1 MIRASFVLALSL
13 LASSVQAQTHV
24 PAGASL
30 QAALDAALPGDVLEL
45 DAGATYTGNYT
56 LPVKNGTAP
65 VTVRTRG
72 LTLPNARIDP
82 AANLATLRTPNSGP
96 ALRTVGNTAHW
107 RFDGIRFA
115 AGASQSD
122 IVALGDTV
130 TTDAA
135 QLPRDL
141 VFDRSIFQAD
151 TSAKNGLSLNSA
163 QTTIRRSR
171 FTGIKL
177 AGIESH
183 AIICTNG
190 PGPFTIED
198 NYIEAGSIG
207 VMFGGARPAVPDLVP
222 SDILFEYNTV
232 TRPLAMRGQ
241 TGWGIKNIFELKNAR
256 NVVVRGNVFEHNWPD
271 AQSGWTITITVRANS
286 TTAPWTTIQHVLFE
300 HNIVR
305 HASAGFNILGLDNQ
319 VPSPGAPVY
328 PSTPMDDVIIRNNL
342 VYDIDRWVWTGPRPE
357 NVGNGVFMQVDGA
370 PRNLHVEQNTAMA
383 NGNIL
388 NLLGPPIP
396 GFVFRGNIVQKVRSI
411 NPATGSLVDSYGV
424 NGNGVGEGN
433 PAVSTYLPPVA
444 GFPDAV
450 FTGNVLAGA
459 TASQYTLVPG
469 NVFPSA
475 AALMADF
482 VDPASGNYRLV
493 STSSLRAMPTGMAGA
508 NQDTIEQA
516 MVRPALK
523 PVTNVRMV
531 P

>member
-1 MIRASFVLALSL
+1 MIRAAFVLALSL
-13 LASSVQAQTHV
+13 LASSVQAQTRV
-24 PAGASL
+24 PAGANL

-45 DAGATYTGNYT
+45 DAGATFTGNYT

-82 AANLATLRTPNSGP
+82 AANLATLRTPNSAP

-130 TTDAA
+130 TADAA

-163 QTTIRRSR
+163 ATTIRRSR

-207 VMFGGARPAVPDLVP
+207 VMFGGAKPAVPNLVP

-286 TTAPWTTIQHVLFE
+286 STAPWTTIQHVLFE

-319 VPSPGAPVY
+319 VPSPGAPAY

-370 PRNLHVEQNTAMA
+370 PRNLHVEQNTGMA

-396 GFVFRGNIVQKVRSI
+396 GFVFRREHRAEGPVDQPGDRQSGRQLRRERQRGRGRQPGGVDLPAARCGVPRCGVHRERAGRRHSQPVHPRAGQRVSARDGPDGRLRGPGVRELS
-411 NPATGSLVDSYGV
+411 
-424 NGNGVGEGN
+424 
-433 PAVSTYLPPVA
+433 
-444 GFPDAV
+444 
-450 FTGNVLAGA
+450 AGA
-459 TASQYTLVPG
+459 DEL
-469 NVFPSA
+469 A
-475 AALMADF
+475 A
-482 VDPASGNYRLV
+482 
-493 STSSLRAMPTGMAGA
+493 
-508 NQDTIEQA
+508 
-516 MVRPALK
+516 RPAHWDGGRE
-523 PVTNVRMV
+523 PGHD
-531 P
+531 

>member
-1 MIRASFVLALSL
+1 MIRAAFVLALSL
-13 LASSVQAQTHV
+13 FASSVEAQTRV
-24 PAGASL
+24 PAGANL

-45 DAGATYTGNYT
+45 DAGATFTGNYT

-65 VTVRTRG
+65 ITVRTR
-72 LTLPNARIDP
+72 LTLPEGRIDL
-82 AANLATLRTPNSGP
+82 AANLATLRTPNSAP

-151 TSAKNGLSLNSA
+151 SSAKNGLSLNSA
-163 QTTIRRSR
+163 ETTIRRSR

-198 NYIEAGSIG
+198 NHIEAGSIG
-207 VMFGGARPAVPDLVP
+207 VMFGGARPAVPNLVP
-222 SDILFEYNTV
+222 SDILFQRNTV

-256 NVVVRGNVFEHNWPD
+256 RVTVRGNVFEHNWPD
-271 AQSGWTITITVRANS
+271 GQAGWTIVITVRANS

-357 NVGNGVFMQVDGA
+357 NLGNGVFMQIDGA
-370 PRNLHVEQNTAMA
+370 PRNLHVENNTALG

-388 NLLGPPIP
+388 NLTGAPIP
-396 GFVFRGNIVQKVRSI
+396 GFVFRRNIVQKVRSL

-424 NGNGVGEGN
+424 SGTGVGEGN
-433 PAVSTYLPPVA
+433 PALSTYCPHVD
-444 GFPDAV
+444 GFPDLV

-459 TASQYTLVPG
+459 TPSQYTLVPG
-469 NVFPSA
+469 NVFPA
-475 AALMADF
+475 ATALMAEF
-482 VDPASGNYRLV
+482 VDAASGNYRLV
-493 STSSLRAMPTGMAGA
+493 PASPLRALPTGMAGA
-508 NQDTIEQA
+508 DQDAIERA
-516 MVRPALK
+516 MARPALK
-523 PVTNVRMV
+523 QVTGVRIE

>member
-1 MIRASFVLALSL
+1 MIRAAFVLALSL
-13 LASSVQAQTHV
+13 LASSVQAQTRV
-24 PAGASL
+24 PAGANL

-45 DAGATYTGNYT
+45 DAGATFTGNYT

-72 LTLPNARIDP
+72 LTLPNTRIDP
-82 AANLATLRTPNSGP
+82 AANLATLRTPNSAP

-130 TTDAA
+130 TADAA

-163 QTTIRRSR
+163 ATTIRRSR

-207 VMFGGARPAVPDLVP
+207 VMFGGAKPGVPNLVP

-271 AQSGWTITITVRANS
+271 GQAGFAIVLTVRANS
-286 TTAPWTTIQHVLFE
+286 LSAPWTTIQHVLFE

-305 HASAGFNILGLDNQ
+305 HSAMGFNILGTDNQ
-319 VPSPGAPVY
+319 TSNGQMY
-328 PSTPMDDVIIRNNL
+328 PSTPMDDVVIRNNL
-342 VYDIDRWVWTGPRPE
+342 VHDIDRWTWTGPAGQ
-357 NVGNGVFMQVDGA
+357 VGSGAFMLIDGA
-370 PRNLHVEQNTAMA
+370 PRNLHVEQNTAIA

-388 NLLGPPIP
+388 NLTGPPIP

-424 NGNGVGEGN
+424 NGNAVGEGN
-433 PAVSTYLPPVA
+433 PAVSTYLPHVA

-459 TASQYTLVPG
+459 TASLYTLVPG
-469 NVFPSA
+469 NVFPPA
-475 AALMADF
+475 TGLMADF

-493 STSSLRAMPTGMAGA
+493 ATSSLRTLPTGMAGA
-508 NQDTIEQA
+508 DQDTIEQA
-516 MVRPALK
+516 LVRPALK
-523 PVTNVRMV
+523 PVTNVRV
-531 P
+531 LP

>member
-1 MIRASFVLALSL
+1 MIRATFVLALSL
-13 LASSVQAQTHV
+13 LASSVQAQTRV
-24 PAGASL
+24 PAGANL

-45 DAGATYTGNYT
+45 DAGATFTGNYT

-72 LTLPNARIDP
+72 LTLPNTRIDP
-82 AANLATLRTPNSGP
+82 AANLATLRTPNSAP

-130 TTDAA
+130 TADAA

-163 QTTIRRSR
+163 ETTIRRSR
-171 FTGIKL
+171 FSGIKL

-207 VMFGGARPAVPDLVP
+207 VMFGGAKPAVPNLVP
-222 SDILFEYNTV
+222 SDILFQRNTV
-232 TRPLAMRGQ
+232 TRPVALRSV
-241 TGWGIKNIFELKNAR
+241 TGYGIKNIFELKNAQR
-256 NVVVRGNVFEHNWPD
+256 VTVRGNVFENNWPD
-271 AQSGWTITITVRANS
+271 GQAGFAIVFTVRANS
-286 TTAPWTTIQHVLFE
+286 ATAPWTTIRHVLFE

-305 HASAGFNILGLDNQ
+305 HSAMAFNVLGLDNQ
-319 VPSPGAPVY
+319 VPAAGQPVY
-328 PSTPMDDVIIRNNL
+328 PSTLMDDVIIRNNL
-342 VYDIDRWVWTGPRPE
+342 VHDVDRWAWTGPAGT
-357 NVGNGVFMQVDGA
+357 VGSGLLLQLDGG
-370 PRNLHVEQNTAMA
+370 PRNLRFENNTALA
-383 NGNIL
+383 NGNIMAIS
-388 NLLGPPIP
+388 GPPVP
-396 GFVFRGNIVQKVRSI
+396 GFVFRRNIVQKVRVA
-411 NPATGSLVDSYGV
+411 NPATGAMVDTYGV
-424 NGNGVGEGN
+424 FGNGVGEGN
-433 PAVSTYLPPVA
+433 PAFSTY
-444 GFPDAV
+444 FPHQDGYADLV

-459 TASQYTLVPG
+459 TAATYSTVPG
-469 NVFPSA
+469 NVFPTV

-482 VDPASGNYRLV
+482 VDPAQGNYRLV
-493 STSSLRAMPTGMAGA
+493 PASSLRALPPGMAGA
-508 NQDTIEQA
+508 DQDAIEQA
-516 MVRPALK
+516 LASTAPRA
-523 PVTNVRMV
+523 VTNVRV
-531 P
+531 LP

>member
-1 MIRASFVLALSL
+1 MIRAAFVLVLSL
-13 LASSVQAQTHV
+13 LASSVQAQTRV
-24 PAGASL
+24 PAGANL

-45 DAGATYTGNYT
+45 DAGATFTGNYT

-72 LTLPNARIDP
+72 LTLPNTRIDP
-82 AANLATLRTPNSGP
+82 AANLATLRTPNSAP

-130 TTDAA
+130 TADVA

-163 QTTIRRSR
+163 ETTIRRSR

-183 AIICTNG
+183 AIVCTNG

-207 VMFGGARPAVPDLVP
+207 VLFGGAAPAVPNLVP
-222 SDILFEYNTV
+222 SDIVFQRNTV
-232 TRPLAMRGQ
+232 TRPLALRSV
-241 TGWGIKNIFELKNAR
+241 TGYGIKNAFELKNAR
-256 NVVVRGNVFEHNWPD
+256 RVTVRGNLFEHNWPD
-271 AQSGWTITITVRANS
+271 GQAGWTITITVRANS

-305 HASAGFNILGLDNQ
+305 HAAAGFNILGLDNQ
-319 VPSPGAPVY
+319 VSSPGAPVN
-328 PSTPMDDVIIRNNL
+328 PSTPMDDVVIRDNL
-342 VYDIDRWVWTGPRPE
+342 VYDLDRWAWTGPRGE
-357 NVGNGVFMQVDGA
+357 LGNGVFMQIDGG
-370 PRNLHVEQNTAMA
+370 PRNLHVEDNTALG

-396 GFVFRGNIVQKVRSI
+396 GFVFRRNIVQKVRSI

-424 NGNGVGEGN
+424 NGNTVGEGN
-433 PAVSTYLPPVA
+433 PALSTYCPHVD
-444 GFPDAV
+444 GYPDVV

-459 TASQYTLVPG
+459 TASQYTLVSG

-475 AALMADF
+475 QALMADF

-493 STSSLRAMPTGMAGA
+493 PTSSLRTLPTGMPGA
-508 NQDTIEQA
+508 DQDAIEQA
-516 MVRPALK
+516 MVRSSPSA
-523 PVTNVRMV
+523 VTNVRIV
-531 P
+531 Q